1 MHGEKEK
8 GQAMVEFS
16 LVVGLFLLCLLGAV
30 SASLYTVQR
39 TAAVTA
45 VAAGA
50 RTAAGGTQGPT
61 GANSPDLAD
70 ATPTVS
76 RVIAPVMAGTHINQL
91 KPSQDCRPERAIPHA
106 EIDVC
111 TTLTGDMVEP
121 DTLVRVER
129 NAVTIATAPEGL
141 AAAAQQWAAAEC
153 APDVEEVGARLDFGE
168 GGPHRPAW
176 LRHPASSRSTS
187 WRML

>member
-111 TTLTGDMVEP
+111 TTLTGDMV
-121 DTLVRVER
+121 TVRLRGKPAVAVPVPGLDWSLDIAAQVH
-129 NAVTIATAPEGL
+129 AVTFEP
-141 AAAAQQWAAAEC
+141 
-153 APDVEEVGARLDFGE
+153 
-168 GGPHRPAW
+168 
-176 LRHPASSRSTS
+176 
-187 WRML
+187 